1 MNLNINTSFFL
12 FDFLL
17 VLLLKFFGI
26 FGTLRIIVTSRRYIL
41 AAENMTEIPYL
52 EQCKRKYDEPEQN
65 FVFFLGFC

>member
-12 FDFLL
+12 VDFLL
-17 VLLLKFFGI
+17 VLFLKFFGI
-26 FGTLRIIVTSRRYIL
+26 FEMLRIIVTLRRYIL

-65 FVFFLGFC
+65 FVFFLDFC

>member
-1 MNLNINTSFFL
+1 MNLNINTSVFL

-17 VLLLKFFGI
+17 VRLKFFGI
-26 FGTLRIIVTSRRYIL
+26 FGMLRIIVTLRRYIL